1 MLLKE
6 IRIATTKEVISFI
19 FLIKLVS
26 IIWKVPKL
34 KEIYR
39 NTKKKKKKDLLHL
52 GFTIDLTLR
61 LVSCL

>member
-39 NTKKKKKKDLLHL
+39 NTKKKKDLLHL

>member
-39 NTKKKKKKDLLHL
+39 NTKKKKKELLHL